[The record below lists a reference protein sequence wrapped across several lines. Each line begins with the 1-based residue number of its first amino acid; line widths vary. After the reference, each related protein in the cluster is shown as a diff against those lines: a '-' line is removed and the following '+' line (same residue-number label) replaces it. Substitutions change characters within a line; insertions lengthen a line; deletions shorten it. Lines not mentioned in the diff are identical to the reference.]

1 MASVRDQFSATDC
14 KGDIINLVIAATKTF
29 SAEELLIEIGSAV
42 PKNHLNNA
50 LVLTRSAVLAL
61 PSKERAPLLDDQ
73 QSCVREFGELTVCGF
88 EKMLWRVLCAPQ
100 SAVYKLWLSKDSQIS
115 QAETLIDAIIQI
127 LDQRGFR
134 ISTLL
139 INIMAFILKKPAQAF
154 CERTNKK
161 IRKGKRTPRPEAKNE
176 APGCPYGSFLDA
188 SAVCDLR
195 KRAK

>member
-1 MASVRDQFSATDC
+1 
-14 KGDIINLVIAATKTF
+14 
-29 SAEELLIEIGSAV
+29 
-42 PKNHLNNA
+42 
-50 LVLTRSAVLAL
+50 L

-161 IRKGKRTPRPEAKNE
+161 IRKGKRTPRPEAK
-176 APGCPYGSFLDA
+176 
-188 SAVCDLR
+188 
-195 KRAK
+195 K